1 MKVGTNQEFSKI
13 GLPLQ
18 RSHFFNILS
27 YRIKTRSH
35 IQSHVQIQRGRCAEA
50 QHNAD
55 HLLTTAS
62 TPRVGILVASGSMKP
77 QQQTFVARAVG
88 DSKQLATPGL
98 SHLSAVV
105 YMLFTGMAT
114 QGSTFLLRDQFVPD
128 QYGDIALRAET
139 APAANSH
146 TTACLARPARV
157 IVAQHP
163 IEHRCV
169 LVSRAPGCPS
179 AW

>member
-1 MKVGTNQEFSKI
+1 M
-13 GLPLQ
+13 
-18 RSHFFNILS
+18 
-27 YRIKTRSH
+27 
-35 IQSHVQIQRGRCAEA
+35 
-50 QHNAD
+50 
-55 HLLTTAS
+55 TAS

-98 SHLSAVV
+98 SHLSAGGVYVV
-105 YMLFTGMAT
+105 HGLGDPRFN
-114 QGSTFLLRDQFVPD
+114 FLLRDQFVPD